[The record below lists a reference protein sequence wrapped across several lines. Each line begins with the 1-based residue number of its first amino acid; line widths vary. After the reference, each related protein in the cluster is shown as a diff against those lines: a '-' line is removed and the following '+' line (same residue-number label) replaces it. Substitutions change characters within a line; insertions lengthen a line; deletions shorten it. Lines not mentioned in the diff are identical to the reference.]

1 MQEWIVLQPA
11 GRAGVTR
18 EVRALICVAIVALA
32 SPARADFSWV
42 APAACPDADLVRA
55 RIERRLGAPLDVGGI
70 AIDITRAGG
79 QFVARLAVGDEV
91 RNLTARR
98 CEDLADAVAVIVAR
112 LAREHRVVEVA
123 ATEPV
128 APPEAAPTPELDLE
142 MPAVYMRRQTTPT
155 HPRWGGGAR
164 LLAVSGIGAVPQVG
178 LGAEV
183 AGFVRRDDAFF
194 ELAVA
199 RWGTGGVV
207 LHAGAPAR
215 VAVGLD
221 LAMLRVGWGPARMP
235 IRVWGSAELG
245 EMRGQ
250 GYQLGDPRFGSGR
263 WGAIGAGFGVA
274 WPMLPNARLVGS
286 FEAAVPVLRPTFMLE
301 TGDVVYR
308 PSPLTTRV
316 AFGLEVGWR

>member
-1 MQEWIVLQPA
+1 M
-11 GRAGVTR
+11 
-18 EVRALICVAIVALA
+18 ICVAIVLALA
-32 SPARADFSWV
+32 APARADFSWV
-42 APAACPDADLVRA
+42 APAACPAADLVRA
-55 RIERRLGAPLDVGGI
+55 RIERRLGAPLEVGGI
-70 AIDITRAGG
+70 AIAITREGG
-79 QFVARLAVGDEV
+79 QFVARLAVGDQV

-112 LAREHRVVEVA
+112 LAREHRAVEVA
-123 ATEPV
+123 AAEP
-128 APPEAAPTPELDLE
+128 AGPPPSPPPPEFDVE
-142 MPAVYMRRQTTPT
+142 MPAVYMRRQALATQ
-155 HPRWGGGAR
+155 PRWGGGAR
-164 LLAVSGIGAVPQVG
+164 LLALSGIGAVPEVG

-183 AGFVRRDDAFF
+183 AGFVRHDDAFF

-221 LAMLRVGWGPARMP
+221 LAMLRIGWGPERMP
-235 IRVWGSAELG
+235 IRVWGGAELG
-245 EMRGQ
+245 DMRGQ

-286 FEAAVPVLRPTFMLE
+286 FEAAVPVLRPTFMLD

-316 AFGLEVGWR
+316 AFGLEVGWK